1 MFHDP
6 HDLEILA
13 FFGLVLVFE
22 AWERLRPARKVDRRA
37 HWRLDLLCFGLA
49 LLMNRVSTHSVEAL
63 MPMLLPDAVL
73 QGLAAARAWPAI
85 VKILAAIVVVDFILY
100 WLHRAQHRFDVLW
113 RTHSF
118 HHSVDQLWWFS
129 GFRTSFLHS
138 FLYNVPQAFV
148 PLVLFQLTPLEA
160 GIGFAIGVLVQM
172 WEHSNVDVDIGVLRH
187 LVITPKYHRIH
198 HSAVEPR
205 NKNFAP
211 ILALWDKLFGTWVDP
226 RSMPSD
232 FPLGLGE
239 PVRAKAL
246 PRMIAGV

>member
-1 MFHDP
+1 MFDDP

-13 FFGLVLVFE
+13 FFGLIALFE
-22 AWERLRPARKVDRRA
+22 AWERVRPAREVDRRA

-49 LLMNRVSTHSVEAL
+49 LLMNRVSTHSIE
-63 MPMLLPDAVL
+63 AVL
-73 QGLAAARAWPAI
+73 PAFAPDTAFAALAAVRAWPAVI
-85 VKILAAIVVVDFILY
+85 KLLAAVLVVDFVLY
-100 WLHRAQHRFDVLW
+100 WLHRAQHHFDVLW

-138 FLYNVPQAFV
+138 LLYNVPQAVV
-148 PLVLFQLTPLEA
+148 PLFVFQLSPIEA

-172 WEHSNVDVDIGVLRH
+172 WEHSNVDVDLGPLRH
-187 LVITPKYHRIH
+187 FVITPKYHRIH
-198 HSAVEPR
+198 HAAIEPQ

-211 ILALWDKLFGTWVDP
+211 IFALWDKLFGTWIDP
-226 RSMPSD
+226 RSMPRD
-232 FPLGLGE
+232 FPLGLGQ